1 MHDYIVQCVLTIN
14 LFNEKIFVIVWF
26 WLVLVAAITAL
37 NLVLSAASF
46 MYWPTQ
52 IRFVQRPVE

>member
-1 MHDYIVQCVLTIN
+1 VLTIN